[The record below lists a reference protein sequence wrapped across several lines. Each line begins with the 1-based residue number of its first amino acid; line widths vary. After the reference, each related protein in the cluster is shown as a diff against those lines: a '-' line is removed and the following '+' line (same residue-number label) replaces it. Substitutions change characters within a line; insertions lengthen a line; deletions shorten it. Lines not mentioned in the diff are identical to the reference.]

1 METMLL
7 GKLGGGEL
15 ESKLLLLLLSTGNC
29 STHLKN
35 LKIIVK
41 KVLFINNLYLF
52 MVLERIFGKSLKDVE
67 EEDEEY
73 IDFNKIIEKPK
84 NVEGKMEI
92 KIEKLLEFRDA
103 EKIQREVREGKIV
116 LAETEELKE
125 KDIGELK
132 RAIERIKKTI
142 IAIDGDIVM
151 GPKSILIVCPGS
163 VVISRRK

>member
-1 METMLL
+1 
-7 GKLGGGEL
+7 
-15 ESKLLLLLLSTGNC
+15 
-29 STHLKN
+29 
-35 LKIIVK
+35 
-41 KVLFINNLYLF
+41 

-103 EKIQREVREGKIV
+103 EKIQREVREGRIV